1 MSLDYEHHF
10 FISFHFAFRNL
21 VDTMLQ
27 YKVDLIVIE
36 GMGRSLHT
44 NLNSEFK
51 CESLKLAVIKNY
63 FLASRLGG
71 NLFDAICK
79 YENCF
84 T

>member
-1 MSLDYEHHF
+1 
-10 FISFHFAFRNL
+10 
-21 VDTMLQ
+21 MLQ